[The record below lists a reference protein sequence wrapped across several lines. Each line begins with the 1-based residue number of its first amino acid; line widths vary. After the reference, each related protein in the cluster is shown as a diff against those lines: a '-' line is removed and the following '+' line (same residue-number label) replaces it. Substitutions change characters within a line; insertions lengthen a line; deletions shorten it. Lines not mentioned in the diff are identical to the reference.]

1 MEIPSLAVNSNFEII
16 QKIVVNSKMSKKLNQ
31 VAIKPLGEGGE
42 PEGVDGE
49 GERVSGKA
57 CGEKCKG
64 VLRIIFLN
72 L

>member
-1 MEIPSLAVNSNFEII
+1 
-16 QKIVVNSKMSKKLNQ
+16 MSKKLNQ